1 MKLPKAVLE
10 YEGER
15 IVRMH
20 GFASIPIRID
30 TAVSSSG
37 NIAVYQ
43 KIANKV
49 SAELYVLSLSLGEEL
64 IAKCINEVSVR
75 QSHDF
80 VFYKQPRTIE
90 VKIRN
95 EEGDVRVVGYNYL
108 DYESVAAWFDNEGK
122 KVTLLLE
129 RGNYTISNL
138 AHETTHGLYGTVKSD
153 VKLGVKGVHD
163 DLINSSLIP
172 MVKRGATPDFA
183 ANHLLSW
190 PAFVNYL
197 DGIKIKRGMII
208 LYKGFVGEC
217 VSHWNASQ
225 NYRNLSSLRFL
236 RDSEE
241 FFCELIAK
249 YLVNPAELKAKNHK
263 LVKVAQEALEEIV
276 GKGVDPLP
284 HVDGIVYA

>member
-15 IVRMH
+15 IVRMR
-20 GFASIPIRID
+20 GFADIPIRLD
-30 TAVSSSG
+30 AAVSSSG
-37 NIAVYQ
+37 NMAVYQ
-43 KIANKV
+43 RLANKV
-49 SAELYVLSLSLGEEL
+49 SAELYVISLSLGDEL
-64 IAKCINEVSVR
+64 IARCINEVSVR
-75 QSHDF
+75 PSRDF
-80 VFYKQPRTIE
+80 VFEKQPRTIE

-95 EEGDVRVVGYNYL
+95 EEGDVRVIGYNYL
-108 DYESVAAWFDNEGK
+108 DYESISALFETEGK
-122 KVTLLLE
+122 RIILFLE
-129 RGNYTISNL
+129 GGSYTISNL
-138 AHETTHGLYGTVKSD
+138 AHETTHAFYGRISHD
-153 VKLGVKGVHD
+153 MKLGIKEVHD
-163 DLINSSLIP
+163 DLINSDLIP
-172 MVKRGATPDFA
+172 MVKSGATPDFA

-190 PAFVNYL
+190 NAFVDYL
-197 DGIKIKRGMII
+197 DGAQINKGAVL
-208 LYKGFVGEC
+208 LYKGFVGKC

-263 LVKVAQEALEEIV
+263 LVRVAQEALEEIV

-284 HVDGIVYA
+284 HVDGIVYV